1 MGYFGNPKILIGNSH
16 LWTCFEI
23 KISKVDFGDHFG
35 NSHSVARGRF
45 CHEKSKQMFK
55 THIFQLAPHAQ
66 VPKGGLQFG
75 NNPLKMT

>member
-1 MGYFGNPKILIGNSH
+1 MGYFGNPKILIRNSH
-16 LWTCFEI
+16 LLISFATEI
-23 KISKVDFGDHFG
+23 IKVDYEDYFG

-55 THIFQLAPHAQ
+55 THIFQLAPHPQ

-75 NNPLKMT
+75 NNP